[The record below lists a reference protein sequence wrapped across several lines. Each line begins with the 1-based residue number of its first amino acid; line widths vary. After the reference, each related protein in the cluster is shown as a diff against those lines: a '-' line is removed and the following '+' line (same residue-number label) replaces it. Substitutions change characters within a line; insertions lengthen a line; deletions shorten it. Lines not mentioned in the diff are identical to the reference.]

1 MRVAWVLGL
10 TAAITTAQQVD
21 EVRVTAHLYTPPQ
34 PHLSA
39 RTNLVQM
46 EVVVRDTRGH
56 AVGGLTPNDFEI
68 LGEGNLRTIAGF
80 SVETR
85 TVAQPAGSTR
95 GFIGEP
101 VDAGGKM
108 VAAKE
113 GEMDL
118 ALKDDS
124 LARLTGSGVN
134 AGLKLAAPPGAYKL
148 RVVVQDAEGRMA
160 SQDRN
165 VEAAK

>member
-1 MRVAWVLGL
+1 
-10 TAAITTAQQVD
+10 
-21 EVRVTAHLYTPPQ
+21 
-34 PHLSA
+34 
-39 RTNLVQM
+39 
-46 EVVVRDTRGH
+46 
-56 AVGGLTPNDFEI
+56 
-68 LGEGNLRTIAGF
+68 
-80 SVETR
+80 
-85 TVAQPAGSTR
+85 
-95 GFIGEP
+95 
-101 VDAGGKM
+101 M

-148 RVVVQDAEGRMA
+148 RVVVEDADGRMA

-165 VEAAK
+165 VEIAK